1 VAYPDVEFAA
11 VESARVWDHADANV
25 EPRHHP
31 DDPAD
36 DWRDIIDS
44 RDHDSPL
51 VSSDEQYTQH
61 PPQPREIAF
70 EGILRVNGYVAG
82 VLRSSTGH
90 LIVDP
95 GGTVD
100 ADILVP
106 VVTIHG
112 CVRGDIRAAQRVELA
127 GSAKVI
133 GDIET
138 PRLSIDPGAMFEGR
152 CVFLP
157 RSEAASLLAPQDR
170 PDRPSP
176 AD

>member
-1 VAYPDVEFAA
+1 MSYPDVEFADL
-11 VESARVWDHADANV
+11 ESARVLDHPEAHV
-25 EPRHHP
+25 ELRPHP

-36 DWRDIIDS
+36 SWRDLVDS
-44 RDHDSPL
+44 RDHESPL
-51 VSSDEQYTQH
+51 RSSDEQYTQH

-82 VLRSSTGH
+82 VLRSTTGH

-95 GGTVD
+95 SGTVD
-100 ADILVP
+100 ADIFVP
-106 VVTIHG
+106 VVTIQG
-112 CVRGDIRAAQRVELA
+112 GVRGDIRAAQRVEIS

-138 PRLSIDPGAMFEGR
+138 LMLSIDPGAMFEGR

-157 RSEAASLLAPQDR
+157 RSEAAGLLAPQDLSD
-170 PDRPSP
+170 PPS
-176 AD
+176 AND